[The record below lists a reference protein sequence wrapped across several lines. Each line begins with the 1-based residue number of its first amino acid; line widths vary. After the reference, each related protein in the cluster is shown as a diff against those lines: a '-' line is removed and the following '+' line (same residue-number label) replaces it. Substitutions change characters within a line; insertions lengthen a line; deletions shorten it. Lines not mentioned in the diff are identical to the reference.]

1 MFVLSI
7 LFMKIWFLTILL
19 ITGVAASAQIK
30 VSGNIKDN
38 KGKPIPGISITLKDT
53 YDGSVSDSSGNF
65 KFTTSETG
73 AHTIEV
79 TGVGYHSYATPVE
92 LKNTDVTLDIVLKER
107 LDELKAVVVMAGSF
121 EAGDKKRAATV
132 LSSIDIATTA
142 GSNADITAALKT
154 LPGAQQVGHQEG
166 LFVRGGTGDETK
178 QFIDGTVLN
187 NPFFTSTP
195 DIASRGRFSPFL
207 FKGTVFSTGGY
218 SALYGQALSSAV
230 ILESIDL
237 PEQTSATAS
246 ISPILLGG
254 GYQKL
259 SKDKKYSW
267 GASYNYVNLIAY
279 FKAIKQTPDYFDMPE
294 LHSADAN
301 FRIKTKGGGMIK
313 YYTTFAYNHLGL
325 RRSDIDSAVLKDAF
339 GIINHNWYN
348 NLSWKEN
355 LGNGWKMN
363 LGFSYST
370 NRDNLT
376 QELQNAENKI
386 QRIAG
391 SPWAEKNFHIK
402 SRQDLSQI
410 KQVIEK
416 KLSGLSAVRFGG
428 EYWYSSNPGTFS
440 NDNASYQNHLKDHY
454 AAGFGEAD
462 IYLTNAAAMKLGGRY
477 EYSSII
483 GKANIAPR
491 ISLAY
496 KTGTNA
502 QVSLAYGIFYQKPLN
517 NELMFGAT
525 SLGYTRAIHYIANY
539 QKTTNER
546 IFRVEAFY
554 KKYADLVKTYPTYSN
569 DGTGYA
575 KGIELFLRDKKTFKN
590 LDYWISYSFLDTKR
604 DYLNYPGKLQPYFA
618 APHTASIV
626 TKRFVTEW
634 KGGFNITYTYATGR
648 PYYNFRLDNNDQ
660 KYFIADQGKTKD
672 FHNVGFSAE
681 YIPSLGKE
689 NAKTFIVWFAS
700 VTNVLGSN
708 QVYGYNYSYNGAVK
722 QAINPPAKR
731 FYFVGCFLSWG
742 IDRSQ
747 DAINNNL

>member
-1 MFVLSI
+1 MKFLLLSVL
-7 LFMKIWFLTILL
+7 LFLGL
-19 ITGVAASAQIK
+19 AALSQVT
-30 VSGNIKDN
+30 VSGKIKDN

-65 KFTTSETG
+65 SFTTAEKG
-73 AHTIEV
+73 AHTIEI
-79 TGVGYHSYATPVE
+79 TGVGYHSYTTSVE
-92 LKNTDVTLDIVLKER
+92 LKNTPVTIDVSLKEK
-107 LDELKAVVVMAGSF
+107 LDELKAVIVMAGSF

-178 QFIDGTVLN
+178 QFIDGSVIN

-237 PEQTSATAS
+237 PEETSATAS

-254 GYQKL
+254 GFQQLAKN
-259 SKDKKYSW
+259 KKSSW
-267 GASYNYVNLIAY
+267 GGSYNYANLIAY
-279 FKAIKQTPDYFDMPE
+279 FKMVPQLVDYFDMPE
-294 LHSADAN
+294 FHSGDAN
-301 FRIKTKGGGMIK
+301 FRIKTKGGGMVK
-313 YYTTFAYNHLGL
+313 YYTTFSYNHLGL
-325 RRSDIDSAVLKDAF
+325 RRRDIDSSQLKDAF

-348 NLSWKEN
+348 NLSWREN

-363 LGFSYST
+363 LGLSYST
-370 NRDNLT
+370 NRDDLT
-376 QELQNAENKI
+376 QELQNEENKI
-386 QRIAG
+386 QRVAG

-402 SRQDLSQI
+402 SRQDLAQL

-416 KLSGLSAVRFGG
+416 KLGGLSVLRFGA
-428 EYWYSSNPGTFS
+428 EYWYATNPSNFR
-440 NDNASYQNHLKDHY
+440 NDNSTYINKLKDNY
-454 AAGFGEAD
+454 AAAFAETD
-462 IYLTNAAAMKLGGRY
+462 IYLTNAAALKLGGRY

-483 GKANIAPR
+483 RKANFAPR

-496 KTGTNA
+496 KTGANA

-517 NELMFGAT
+517 NELLFT
-525 SLGYTRAIHYIANY
+525 NSLGYTKATHYIANY
-539 QKTTNER
+539 QKTVTDR

-554 KKYADLVKTYPTYSN
+554 KKYADLVKTYPSYSN

-575 KGIELFLRDKKTFKN
+575 KGFELFFRDKKTFKN
-590 LDYWISYSFLDTKR
+590 LDYWISYSYLNTKR

-626 TKRFVTEW
+626 TKRFKTEW
-634 KGGFNITYTYATGR
+634 KAGFNVTYTYATGR
-648 PYYNFRLDNNDQ
+648 PYYNFQLNSGDP
-660 KYFIADQGKTKD
+660 KYFIADQGRTKD
-672 FHNVGFSAE
+672 YHNVGFSAE
-681 YIPSLGKE
+681 YIPSLGNDK
-689 NAKTFIVWFAS
+689 AKTFIVLFAS
-700 VTNVLGSN
+700 VTNLLGSN
-708 QVYGYNYSYNGAVK
+708 QVYGYNYSYNGLIK
-722 QAINPPAKR
+722 QPITPPAKR
-731 FYFVGCFLSWG
+731 FYFIGCFLSWG